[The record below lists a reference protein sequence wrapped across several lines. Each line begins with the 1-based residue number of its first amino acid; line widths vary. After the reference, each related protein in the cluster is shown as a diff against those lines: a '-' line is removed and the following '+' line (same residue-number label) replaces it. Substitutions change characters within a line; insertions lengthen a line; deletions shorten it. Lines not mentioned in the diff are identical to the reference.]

1 MEQSWQQNNEYE
13 CMKYSVL
20 MPVYHKRKSSV
31 FLSGGSQ
38 HDESDDSSR

>member
-13 CMKYSVL
+13 CMKYSV
-20 MPVYHKRKSSV
+20 PDAGISQRKSSV